1 MAKITID
8 VPDDLLPRLEPLQ
21 RQLSTLVVDWLN
33 QAEVAPVSST
43 AIAYQEVL
51 DFLMTRP
58 TAADILQFKVS
69 AVAQDRLR
77 ELLDRNRNQ
86 NLTHNEIA
94 ELNSYEQIDH
104 LMRLLKIRS
113 HTAENTPI
121 ATIHG

>member
-1 MAKITID
+1 MAQITID

-21 RQLSTLVVDWLN
+21 RQLSTLVVAWLN
-33 QAEVAPVSST
+33 QAEVTPVSST

-86 NLTHNEIA
+86 NLTHDEIA

-113 HTAENTPI
+113 RTAENTPI
-121 ATIHG
+121 AAVHG

>member
-1 MAKITID
+1 MAQITID

-21 RQLSTLVVDWLN
+21 RQLSTLVVAWLN
-33 QAEVAPVSST
+33 QAEVTPVSST

-86 NLTHNEIA
+86 NLTHDEIA

-121 ATIHG
+121 ATVHG

>member
-1 MAKITID
+1 MAQITID

-21 RQLSTLVVDWLN
+21 RQLSTLVVAWLN
-33 QAEVAPVSST
+33 QAEVTPVSST

-86 NLTHNEIA
+86 NLTHDEIA